1 EKIVIRL
8 LSKNVNL
15 LNLENLKMPAIVR
28 KLYQEMIE
36 HPQGFYLVTGPT
48 GSGKT
53 TTLYATLN
61 SIDRESVNVITLE
74 DPIEYSLE
82 KITQVEIHD
91 DIGLTFAAGL
101 RSILRQDP
109 DVVLVGE
116 MRDLETVAIAC
127 RAALTGHKVLSTL
140 HTNDTAQAI
149 TRLLDMGT
157 PPYLITATLR
167 GVLAQRL
174 VRRNCEECTQAF
186 PISETEWA

>member
-15 LNLENLKMPAIVR
+15 LNLDNLKMPAPIR
-28 KLYQEMIE
+28 KLYQEMID

-61 SIDRESVNVITLE
+61 GIDRETVNVITLE

-82 KITQVEIHD
+82 KITQVEIHE

-101 RSILRQDP
+101 RSMLRQDP
-109 DVVLVGE
+109 DVILVGE
-116 MRDLETVAIAC
+116 MRDLETVAIVC

-174 VRRNCEECTQAF
+174 VRRNCE
-186 PISETEWA
+186 